1 MYRNISIML
10 FVLFAVVLGVPAS
23 QEEGSTSSSWECRQ
37 ALSGGANIYCEIFG
51 HSFFRVLHPENGE
64 LECDG
69 PTKKVK
75 LPVFVWPPGTKHV
88 FLHSTTRKKPS
99 KTFTQE
105 MKNIKESLKKIG
117 CDIA

>member
-75 LPVFVWPPGTKHV
+75 LPVFVWPPGTSMSSCTPQLKNT
-88 FLHSTTRKKPS
+88 LQA
-99 KTFTQE
+99 FTQE